1 VPGGNLLR
9 NAVRREP
16 DGMRAAREIPRHTGA
31 YVAGSRGRLA
41 PVRLDGSP
49 RFQRQNFRPMSKIA
63 STTSPRSDSVISGKS
78 GSETMRSETKCA
90 SG

>member
-1 VPGGNLLR
+1 MR

-16 DGMRAAREIPRHTGA
+16 DGMRATREIPRHTGA

-41 PVRLDGSP
+41 SRPARWIAAFVYRP
-49 RFQRQNFRPMSKIA
+49 NFFAMSKTA
-63 STTSPRSDSVISGKS
+63 STTSPRSDSVMSGKS